1 MKTKIIY
8 FLTVILGLC
17 GCENN
22 LYYVPDNFPKETFF
36 SYLPYEQGQEVSFFN
51 QTDTITL
58 TVCNTYKIYSRGKR
72 NCDCGVEMVHTS
84 TMLSNDTID
93 LTISCMC
100 SGRQDFS
107 VQIEDWWAYHNVIGG
122 GIIVLSEYKHH
133 QKKLSDDIFNLFTE
147 EIVLFGG
154 AKVKQNIGL
163 VCFTDKYG
171 TQWTLIE

>member
-1 MKTKIIY
+1 
-8 FLTVILGLC
+8 
-17 GCENN
+17 
-22 LYYVPDNFPKETFF
+22 
-36 SYLPYEQGQEVSFFN
+36 
-51 QTDTITL
+51 
-58 TVCNTYKIYSRGKR
+58 
-72 NCDCGVEMVHTS
+72 
-84 TMLSNDTID
+84 
-93 LTISCMC
+93 MC